1 RRWLS
6 STRVRAALWARVRV
20 CVGGQ
25 VPGSWAAR
33 YDGGCS
39 FPGDLL
45 LKPIVEVAGQDISH
59 WFDRKTRD
67 IRKHVDPLTGT
78 LRYRTPRGR
87 FLHVPPQLPR
97 SDWANDFGKPWW
109 QGVRYEVG
117 RLSAKTRNI
126 RIINTLTS
134 QEHILEVRT
143 GARRRVRGNWESQQ
157 ISEEIFR
164 PLALRSQWEQHFP
177 SLGATEERRPPR
189 SAGLGTGGA
198 AGSQGTRDS
207 LISLGQQFTH
217 VSDGGFGSTHVCV
230 LDSSCN
236 RTLINVLCG
245 RDEGRGR

>member
-1 RRWLS
+1 M
-6 STRVRAALWARVRV
+6 

-25 VPGSWAAR
+25 VPGSWAAS

-67 IRKHVDPLTGT
+67 VSSAGTRAGGGGGGGTGPRDGEERRELAELGGRDCPEAPLPIPALKIRKHVDPLTGT
-78 LRYRTPRGR
+78 LRYRTPQGR

-134 QEHILEVRT
+134 QEHTLEVRT
-143 GARRRVRGNWESQQ
+143 GARRWVRGNWESQQ
-157 ISEEIFR
+157 IFEEIFR
-164 PLALRSQWEQHFP
+164 PLALRSQWEQNFP
-177 SLGATEERRPPR
+177 PL
-189 SAGLGTGGA
+189 
-198 AGSQGTRDS
+198 
-207 LISLGQQFTH
+207 
-217 VSDGGFGSTHVCV
+217 
-230 LDSSCN
+230 
-236 RTLINVLCG
+236 
-245 RDEGRGR
+245 